1 MAKRTLSAVANVLLD
16 RIDKSRDDSTLKT
29 FVEDQFVIT
38 LQEIIA
44 TVPYARW
51 LLDEDTVTTTASTQ
65 SSAIPTDLDIDNVVT
80 VRNETK
86 DWVVVRS
93 SLEAIDMIDPGRDFV
108 GSPRLWWFQRVAGSD
123 LLYWW
128 PRPSAAETIRLIFG
142 NLVTDQTTGN
152 SGVLPAKYEGTWID
166 LTLPKV
172 WERINP
178 SFDTQVILARAR
190 GGVDPITGA
199 ASGLAA
205 IILDAQKARGE
216 VVEVSLVPQRVNQEI
231 KAANKGQ

>member
-1 MAKRTLSAVANVLLD
+1 MAKRTLSAIANVLLD
-16 RIDKSRDDSTLKT
+16 RIDKSRDDTTLKT
-29 FVEDQFVIT
+29 FVEDQLVIT

-44 TVPYARW
+44 SVPYARW

-93 SLEAIDMIDPGRDFV
+93 SLEAIDMIDPGRDFS

-128 PRPSAAETIRLIFG
+128 PRPSVGETIKLIFG
-142 NLVTDQTTGN
+142 NLVTDQTSGN

-166 LTLPKV
+166 LALPKV
-172 WERINP
+172 YERINP
-178 SFDTQVILARAR
+178 SFDTSAILARGR
-190 GGVDPITGA
+190 GSIDPVTGSA
-199 ASGLAA
+199 TGLAA

-216 VVEVSLVPQRVNQEI
+216 TVEVSLVPQKITTDTKKVN
-231 KAANKGQ
+231 NG